1 MKNSL
6 ITIAVILALGLTRT
20 YLYLKGKRYVVVVIS
35 QEQIN
40 EGLAKNFPYSLQR
53 CRTRGSWNKSH
64 KTPVHERGCE
74 IRFFP

>member
-6 ITIAVILALGLTRT
+6 ITIAVILVLGLTRT
-20 YLYLKGKRYVVVVIS
+20 YLYLKGKRHDLVIS

-53 CRTRGSWNKSH
+53 CWTRGS
-64 KTPVHERGCE
+64 
-74 IRFFP
+74 